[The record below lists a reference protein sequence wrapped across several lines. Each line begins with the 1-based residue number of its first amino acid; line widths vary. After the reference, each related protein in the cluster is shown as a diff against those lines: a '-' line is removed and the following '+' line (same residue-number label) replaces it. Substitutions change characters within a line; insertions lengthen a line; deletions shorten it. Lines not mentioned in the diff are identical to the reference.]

1 MGYFCWNGNLSNGLI
16 IIKSKILVET
26 QQRINTAIFDIEWF
40 HLIQCRCFTFI
51 TLQAT
56 NTMALN
62 QNYGRT
68 LNKHG
73 WIGWTEKRQ
82 RSNRCLSNSVQTSAL
97 VMERCHLTIFPYYNL
112 HGIETL
118 IVILICVFFFFFPR
132 ANFIDSIYL
141 ILPTRLDWFQSP
153 VTIYFS
159 NNPVW

>member
-1 MGYFCWNGNLSNGLI
+1 MSLALNNWALI
-16 IIKSKILVET
+16 ITKSKILVET
-26 QQRINTAIFDIEWF
+26 QQRINTATFDIEWF

-51 TLQAT
+51 TLQET

-82 RSNRCLSNSVQTSAL
+82 RNNRYLSSSVQNPPL
-97 VMERCHLTIFPYYNL
+97 VMERCHLTISPYYNL
-112 HGIETL
+112 HRIETL
-118 IVILICVFFFFFPR
+118 IVILIFFFPR
-132 ANFIDSIYL
+132 ANFIDFIYL